1 MELTYEN
8 VVEWF
13 DNYYK
18 DFNKHAGPLET
29 VPNMGKYFADDLDWW
44 SYGMPSADRKP
55 TSRDGLLI
63 SMVHPG
69 LHEELTPRQYIIDL
83 NQMVVVVQFQLQFT
97 DETSGTTWP
106 PREASCH
113 YSIRL
118 DENKDLKITQIKY
131 WTETGAQS
139 AIVPY
144 RRAAGDRRGARHG
157 VAWLTEAYLERHG
170 LGWDGAAL
178 SSSRSC

>member
-8 VVEWF
+8 VVAWF

-29 VPNMGKYFADDLDWW
+29 VPNMMKYFAPDLDWW

-83 NQMVVVVQFQLQFT
+83 KQMVVVVQFQLQFT
-97 DETSGTTWP
+97 DEISGTTWP
-106 PREASCH
+106 PRDASCH
-113 YSIRL
+113 YTIRL

-131 WTETGAQS
+131 WTEAGLPPTDGQPN
-139 AIVPY
+139 IMDLWRQY
-144 RRAAGDRRGARHG
+144 RDKA
-157 VAWLTEAYLERHG
+157 LTELATSWMKAPHQTLDEVKAK
-170 LGWDGAAL
+170 L
-178 SSSRSC
+178 